1 MNPAHPARP
10 FHRVS
15 RIGSERLFLGL
26 FLVSLLL
33 LVAILGSFHHHH
45 DLAAHP
51 DCPVCAFI
59 HHADA
64 TAPAGPTLATITL
77 PFLPVLFVLRVLTP
91 PTGVPAPQLRSRAP
105 PR

>member
-1 MNPAHPARP
+1 MNPAHPVRP
-10 FHRVS
+10 SHPDSSFR
-15 RIGSERLFLGL
+15 RERLFLSL
-26 FLVSLLL
+26 CLVSLLL

-64 TAPAGPTLATITL
+64 TAPAGPTLITITL
-77 PFLPVLFVLRVLTP
+77 PVLPVLLVLRVLTP
-91 PTGVPAPQLRSRAP
+91 PTVGPALQLRSRAP
-105 PR
+105 PQ

>member
-45 DLAAHP
+45 DLPHLP
-51 DCPVCAFI
+51 
-59 HHADA
+59 
-64 TAPAGPTLATITL
+64 GEYRGLARTEQRRGVEHDHTVTI
-77 PFLPVLFVLRVLTP
+77 
-91 PTGVPAPQLRSRAP
+91 SR
-105 PR
+105 R